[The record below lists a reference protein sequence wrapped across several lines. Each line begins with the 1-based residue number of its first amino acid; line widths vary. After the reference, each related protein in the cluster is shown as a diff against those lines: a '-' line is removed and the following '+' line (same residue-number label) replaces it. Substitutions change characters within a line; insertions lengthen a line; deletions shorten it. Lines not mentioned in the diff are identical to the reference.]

1 MVRTAIITG
10 AAQGIGRA
18 IALRLAEDGCN
29 VVLNDLASKQ
39 IALQAL
45 VDDINSASTSPSRV
59 NPSNSKLP
67 VATYVLGDVSVE
79 DDVKKMIQTAVATFG
94 ALDIMVANAGVVMNS
109 SIIETSLADFD
120 RVLSINTKGTFLCV
134 KLSGEQMIKQGTGGR
149 IIVASSVCGKKG
161 QILWVSGTHPHIVL
175 QSSLWEDWCKS
186 QLSSLDLI
194 KSLST
199 HTLQALYKLQCASF
213 FRFVSKPV
221 ANSVAASSVENMDE
235 VTAARNQLNPGQF
248 MDGIRQSTALKEL
261 GKPEYIADAVSFLA
275 SDKGCYITGQ
285 TLGVD
290 AGMLLA

>member
-1 MVRTAIITG
+1 MARTAIVTG

-29 VVLNDLASKQ
+29 VLLNDLASKQ
-39 IALQAL
+39 TVLQAL
-45 VDDINSASTSPSRV
+45 VDDINSACTSPSKV
-59 NPSNSKLP
+59 KISNSKLP
-67 VATYVLGDVSVE
+67 AATYVLGDVSVE
-79 DDVKKMIQTAVATFG
+79 DDVKKMVQTAVATFG

-120 RVLSINTKGTFLCV
+120 RVLAINTKGTFLCV
-134 KLSGEQMIKQGTGGR
+134 KLAGEQMIKQGNGGR
-149 IIVASSVCGKKG
+149 IIVASSVCGKK
-161 QILWVSGTHPHIVL
+161 
-175 QSSLWEDWCKS
+175 
-186 QLSSLDLI
+186 
-194 KSLST
+194 
-199 HTLQALYKLQCASF
+199 
-213 FRFVSKPV
+213 
-221 ANSVAASSVENMDE
+221 VENMDE

-275 SDKGCYITGQ
+275 SDKGCYITGE

>member
-1 MVRTAIITG
+1 MARTAIVTG

-161 QILWVSGTHPHIVL
+161 QIYWARSAQVSSHYILYIAGNTGFGNA
-175 QSSLWEDWCKS
+175 SS
-186 QLSSLDLI
+186 
-194 KSLST
+194 
-199 HTLQALYKLQCASF
+199 YCASKF
-213 FRFVSKPV
+213 AVGGLVQV
-221 ANSVAASSVENMDE
+221 AVENMDE